1 MDFFHGLLI
10 DDNLAEVAKDN
21 FCIERSRPPTSYRSS
36 LHRKQRRLGADMELL
51 GVVGAKSALA
61 LAGLARFGVANINA
75 KPSFQTEIIIVYQI
89 PRLCRKSAD
98 QISSKSSH
106 AQVLYRV
113 RKSRASAK
121 QKQGVCCRCASVIK
135 SWLYVRCKI
144 VTLYIRL

>member
-89 PRLCRKSAD
+89 PRLYSKCTD
-98 QISSKSSH
+98 ELSSKSSH
-106 AQVLYRV
+106 AQ
-113 RKSRASAK
+113 ASGS
-121 QKQGVCCRCASVIK
+121 QKQSKCQAEAGRM
-135 SWLYVRCKI
+135 LPMRFRY
-144 VTLYIRL
+144 